1 MYGHQLLENTIQS
14 TESKLMSQ
22 ESHMS
27 QRLQEY
33 RKTPNKRPPPINA
46 PPYTLDPMFGC
57 FLTFLAISSLKI
69 VRFSFRKKLLEEE
82 YILFKSTMPANAH
95 GRLLG
100 VLWYPSLVSGVSC
113 HRCLRCLRGRRHICL
128 HACPLHDT

>member
-1 MYGHQLLENTIQS
+1 MSPKSLLSMGMRT
-14 TESKLMSQ
+14 
-22 ESHMS
+22 
-27 QRLQEY
+27 Y

-57 FLTFLAISSLKI
+57 FLTFLAISLLKI

-82 YILFKSTMPANAH
+82 NVLFKPTMPANAH

-100 VLWYPSLVSGVSC
+100 VLRYYPQTL
-113 HRCLRCLRGRRHICL
+113 
-128 HACPLHDT
+128 